1 MQARMKDH
9 PLSPEQ
15 IAHLLDTELVGRLAT
30 NGADGC
36 PYVTPV
42 HFTVMDGT
50 VYIHGLAAGEKL
62 ANIKRDPLVGFEVD
76 KMLSLIHHPDLPC
89 DTNTAYQSVIIRGRA
104 SVVQDTATVTRVL
117 DAIVAKYTPR
127 HAGKGYPPNML
138 KMTAVIAVDVTS
150 CTGKFYPA

>member
-30 NGADGC
+30 NGPDGC

-42 HFTVMDGT
+42 HFVSMDG
-50 VYIHGLAAGEKL
+50 VIYIHGLAAGEKL
-62 ANIKRDPLVGFEVD
+62 GNIKRDPLVGFEVD
-76 KMLSLIHHPDLPC
+76 KLLSLIHDPALPC
-89 DTNTAYQSVIIRGRA
+89 DTNTAYESVIIRGRA
-104 SVVQDTATVTRVL
+104 SVVQDAAAVTRVL
-117 DAIVAKYTPR
+117 DAIVAKYTPQ
-127 HAGKGYPPNML
+127 HTGKSFPPNML
-138 KMTAVIAVDVTS
+138 KMTAVIAVDVAS